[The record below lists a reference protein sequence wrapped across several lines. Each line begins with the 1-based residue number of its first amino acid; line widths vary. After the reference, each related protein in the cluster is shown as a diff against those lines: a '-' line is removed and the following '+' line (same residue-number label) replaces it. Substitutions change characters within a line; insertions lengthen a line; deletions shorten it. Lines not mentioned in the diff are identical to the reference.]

1 MSGPSASRRRE
12 ASDVTIGAGYEG
24 RAASSWKSDARPC
37 STSADP
43 ARRRHR
49 AAVTKVRSKASEL
62 SGVDRISDRL
72 YRRRPRRH
80 ALCQCQRLERRRF
93 ASARRRGLHQRDGD
107 RFSVHAADRRSHE
120 RLHREGSHAS
130 EPRSANASAGSRFR
144 PTPFEPFD
152 IAGKIVIAFY
162 NLRTQRFAHGVR
174 FLHLPQ
180 KTEDEIQRFIHLYQL
195 KQLRERAEREA
206 AL

>member
-1 MSGPSASRRRE
+1 MFNIRRPGPGGDIAPRSSKADQKRQSYRASIEFPIVYVVDGREGTRSASANDLSVGGLRLLGDEDFTKDTVIDFRFTLPTAVVANVYLEKEITERTAFGERKRR
-12 ASDVTIGAGYEG
+12 
-24 RAASSWKSDARPC
+24 
-37 STSADP
+37 
-43 ARRRHR
+43 
-49 AAVTKVRSKASEL
+49 VRT
-62 SGVDRISDRL
+62 
-72 YRRRPRRH
+72 P
-80 ALCQCQRLERRRF
+80 
-93 ASARRRGLHQRDGD
+93 
-107 RFSVHAADRRSHE
+107 
-120 RLHREGSHAS
+120 
-130 EPRSANASAGSRFR
+130 

-206 AL
+206 EG